1 MSLRDKSRSAELSSH
16 GPDPIDRTAFH
27 VERAIVAP
35 PAPGWV
41 ESRWPHAS
49 EPLAQFAQR
58 LATTGVERG
67 LIGPRE
73 VHRVWDRHLLN
84 CAVAADVA
92 RPEAS
97 VLDLGSGAGL
107 PGLVWAL
114 VRPDLD
120 LTLVEPLH
128 RRAGFLVEVVAEL
141 GLGSRVQVLR
151 GRAEEL
157 AGSITADVVTS
168 RAVAPWA
175 RLAGWSLPL
184 VAPAGMVAALKGA
197 SASEELDR
205 SADDLRRAGAGHAE
219 VLIFG
224 ADVLEHP
231 TRVVVIRRRDEGNEG
246 TS

>member
-1 MSLRDKSRSAELSSH
+1 
-16 GPDPIDRTAFH
+16 
-27 VERAIVAP
+27 
-35 PAPGWV
+35 
-41 ESRWPHAS
+41 
-49 EPLAQFAQR
+49 
-58 LATTGVERG
+58 
-67 LIGPRE
+67 
-73 VHRVWDRHLLN
+73 LLN

-92 RPEAS
+92 RPEVT

-114 VRPDLD
+114 IRPDLV
-120 LTLVEPLH
+120 LTLVEPLQ

-168 RAVAPWA
+168 RAVAPLS

-184 VAPAGMVAALKGA
+184 VAPAGIVAALKGA
-197 SASEELDR
+197 SAAEELDR
-205 SADDLRRAGAGHAE
+205 SADDLRRAGAGPAE

-224 ADVLEHP
+224 ADVLEQP
-231 TRVVVIRRRDEGNEG
+231 TRVVVIRRHDEGNEG
-246 TS
+246 TV